1 MYVKT
6 KWQISNEII
15 PQQHYIELCDIMKY
29 FAVKTVDTKL
39 LSAELNRAHTRIT

>member
-1 MYVKT
+1 MYINT
-6 KWQISNEII
+6 KLLVSNETI

-39 LSAELNRAHTRIT
+39 LSAELNRAHTPIT